1 MEQGRAATDDDAA
14 RLHERLPPLL
24 SIIAGMVDLS
34 GFVML
39 GQVFTAHITG
49 NLVLAIADSIDGGPF
64 DLVPVLSLPV
74 FMAALAVVWLLARW
88 LNLTGQ
94 KLARSLLVL
103 QLVQLVL
110 VLAISVA
117 ADTRGHP
124 DGTAAGL
131 AAMIAVSAM
140 ACQYALFRLAIPSA
154 ISTAVMTGN
163 LTNTVLALMD
173 LLSPDRPLLTVD
185 QGRLRH
191 ALLLLLG
198 FIAGCGLAAIGIVWL
213 GNWAWAFPAALAAL
227 VVVLVPA
234 R

>member
-1 MEQGRAATDDDAA
+1 MGDGQVAVDVDAA
-14 RLHERLPPLL
+14 RLQERLPPLL

-39 GQVFTAHITG
+39 GQIFTAHITG
-49 NLVLAIADSIDGGPF
+49 NLVLVVADSIDGGSFNP
-64 DLVPVLSLPV
+64 VPVLSLPA
-74 FMAALAVVWLLARW
+74 FMAALALVWLLARW
-88 LNLTGQ
+88 LNLMGRR
-94 KLARSLLVL
+94 LAHILLML
-103 QLVQLVL
+103 QLVLLAL

-117 ADTRGHP
+117 ADTRAHP
-124 DGTAAGL
+124 DGAAAGL

-191 ALLLLLG
+191 ALMLLIG
-198 FIAGCGLAAIGIVWL
+198 FVTGCAAAAIGIVWL
-213 GNWAWAFPAALAAL
+213 GNWAWALPTALAAL
-227 VVVLVPA
+227 VLLV

>member
-1 MEQGRAATDDDAA
+1 MEEGHAAIDGGAA
-14 RLHERLPPLL
+14 RLQERLPPLL

-49 NLVLAIADSIDGGPF
+49 NLVLVVADSIDGGPF
-64 DLVPVLSLPV
+64 NLVPVLSLPV
-74 FMAALAVVWLLARW
+74 FMAALAVVWLLARG
-88 LNLTGQ
+88 LNLMGQ
-94 KLARSLLVL
+94 RLARILLVL
-103 QLVQLVL
+103 QLVLLVL
-110 VLAISVA
+110 VLAISVV

-124 DGTAAGL
+124 GGAAAGL

-191 ALLLLLG
+191 ALLLLFG
-198 FIAGCGLAAIGIVWL
+198 FVTGCVAAAIGIVWL
-213 GNWAWAFPAALAAL
+213 GNWAWALPAALAAL
-227 VVVLVPA
+227 VVLVN
-234 R
+234 